1 MDLYINDNILV
12 YGPMDRMYR
21 EIIGVDDISDVDNGA
36 EWSDDDDDVEE

>member
-12 YGPMDRMYR
+12 YGPMDSMYR
-21 EIIGVDDISDVDNGA
+21 EIIGVDDTNDVDNGA

>member
-12 YGPMDRMYR
+12 YGPMDKMYR